1 MKKLLIFLF
10 LTIAPLQAEN
20 IFPLDPAI
28 TYGKL
33 DNGLT
38 YYIRENSTPKDK
50 VSMRLFIKSGSM
62 MEEDHQR
69 GLAHLLE
76 HMAYN
81 GSKNF
86 PKKKIDEYLGSIGLN
101 LGSHYN
107 AYASYFETVYDF
119 EIPTERQQDV
129 ETAIQILADI
139 SQNLSLEPE
148 AFERERKIVEEEWR
162 RKFGGDEEYFD
173 QLKTYIYDQ
182 SRIAERD
189 PIGTIEVIQN
199 FKYQDAIDYYQKW
212 YQPNRMGV
220 FIIGDIK
227 AAEIEPLIDK
237 YFSGFVNSETLEE
250 PSYKIPDF
258 TEKKY
263 FAYQDELVD
272 RIDFTV
278 WEKNSFKK
286 LNTFENYHLVFIRS
300 LIEDIFQRRNNEIL
314 EKNDNANFSSQLGD
328 FQISDLDEYLI
339 TSTSL
344 KDDEILEGIED
355 FLTILEQINRYGFLE
370 DELILAK
377 QKRIEYLQQ
386 NITKQ
391 NTRTSDSFIDEYVR
405 HFEYDE
411 MISGPEKEL
420 EYTSNILSEITTEDL
435 NLYFQKYI
443 KGDNQ
448 LITIKAPDYIK
459 DLPSEEEIRNLQLK
473 IAAKDI
479 APYEFELKKVELL
492 DKELT
497 GSKIIK
503 RKRYPN
509 TNVVKITLENG
520 ADIWLKKTDFEA
532 DEIRLK
538 AFSFGGYSTADLDKL
553 PSAKFTDNILASADL
568 GNLSVTEKDNLFSQN
583 FVDVFPTIT
592 ELGEG
597 IVGKANNENLEN
609 MFKMLYLN
617 FTDLRIK
624 QSHVDQFKEKEI
636 NQYNIDASNPK
647 HQSNLDYRKKLYQNH
662 PRTQYADAE
671 YLKKINLKH
680 VQEFYEDRFMD
691 GGSFDFV
698 IVGDFEFATIEPL
711 IEQYI
716 GSLPNT
722 VRDDPHIDHGIRY
735 TQNRE
740 YIEYKEDDPK
750 KASVFR
756 LYFKDFKYSYREK
769 LKSYLLLGILD
780 KLLFDEIREKDNLVY
795 SISSSKYLDE
805 KYPKEVTA
813 YYIYYQS
820 DPNNVETINQKIDI
834 LLEKIKNKDFDLK
847 ILDNQK
853 LTIKNGNDSAR
864 NTNAFWLNSILNA
877 IKFDL
882 NIEQLTYLNT
892 MVDSI
897 TLNEIASLA
906 KQYFDDKYLEDVNFI
921 SE

>member
-1 MKKLLIFLF
+1 
-10 LTIAPLQAEN
+10 
-20 IFPLDPAI
+20 
-28 TYGKL
+28 
-33 DNGLT
+33 
-38 YYIRENSTPKDK
+38 
-50 VSMRLFIKSGSM
+50 
-62 MEEDHQR
+62 
-69 GLAHLLE
+69 
-76 HMAYN
+76 
-81 GSKNF
+81 
-86 PKKKIDEYLGSIGLN
+86 
-101 LGSHYN
+101 
-107 AYASYFETVYDF
+107 
-119 EIPTERQQDV
+119 
-129 ETAIQILADI
+129 
-139 SQNLSLEPE
+139 
-148 AFERERKIVEEEWR
+148 
-162 RKFGGDEEYFD
+162 
-173 QLKTYIYDQ
+173 
-182 SRIAERD
+182 
-189 PIGTIEVIQN
+189 
-199 FKYQDAIDYYQKW
+199 
-212 YQPNRMGV
+212 MGV

-278 WEKNSFKK
+278 WEKNSFQK
-286 LNTFENYHLVFIRS
+286 LNTFENYHLVVIRY

-314 EKNDNANFSSQLGD
+314 EKNDNANFSSGLGD

-520 ADIWLKKTDFEA
+520 ADIWLKKTDFKA

-609 MFKMLYLN
+609 MFRMLYLN

-636 NQYNIDASNPK
+636 NQYNIDVSNPK

-680 VQEFYEDRFMD
+680 VQEFY
-691 GGSFDFV
+691 
-698 IVGDFEFATIEPL
+698 
-711 IEQYI
+711 
-716 GSLPNT
+716 
-722 VRDDPHIDHGIRY
+722 
-735 TQNRE
+735 
-740 YIEYKEDDPK
+740 
-750 KASVFR
+750 
-756 LYFKDFKYSYREK
+756 
-769 LKSYLLLGILD
+769 
-780 KLLFDEIREKDNLVY
+780 
-795 SISSSKYLDE
+795 
-805 KYPKEVTA
+805 
-813 YYIYYQS
+813 
-820 DPNNVETINQKIDI
+820 
-834 LLEKIKNKDFDLK
+834 
-847 ILDNQK
+847 
-853 LTIKNGNDSAR
+853 
-864 NTNAFWLNSILNA
+864 
-877 IKFDL
+877 
-882 NIEQLTYLNT
+882 
-892 MVDSI
+892 
-897 TLNEIASLA
+897 
-906 KQYFDDKYLEDVNFI
+906 
-921 SE
+921 

>member
-1 MKKLLIFLF
+1 M
-10 LTIAPLQAEN
+10 
-20 IFPLDPAI
+20 
-28 TYGKL
+28 
-33 DNGLT
+33 
-38 YYIRENSTPKDK
+38 
-50 VSMRLFIKSGSM
+50 
-62 MEEDHQR
+62 
-69 GLAHLLE
+69 
-76 HMAYN
+76 
-81 GSKNF
+81 
-86 PKKKIDEYLGSIGLN
+86 
-101 LGSHYN
+101 
-107 AYASYFETVYDF
+107 
-119 EIPTERQQDV
+119 
-129 ETAIQILADI
+129 
-139 SQNLSLEPE
+139 
-148 AFERERKIVEEEWR
+148 
-162 RKFGGDEEYFD
+162 
-173 QLKTYIYDQ
+173 
-182 SRIAERD
+182 
-189 PIGTIEVIQN
+189 
-199 FKYQDAIDYYQKW
+199 
-212 YQPNRMGV
+212 
-220 FIIGDIK
+220 
-227 AAEIEPLIDK
+227 
-237 YFSGFVNSETLEE
+237 
-250 PSYKIPDF
+250 
-258 TEKKY
+258 
-263 FAYQDELVD
+263 
-272 RIDFTV
+272 
-278 WEKNSFKK
+278 
-286 LNTFENYHLVFIRS
+286 
-300 LIEDIFQRRNNEIL
+300 
-314 EKNDNANFSSQLGD
+314 
-328 FQISDLDEYLI
+328 
-339 TSTSL
+339 
-344 KDDEILEGIED
+344 
-355 FLTILEQINRYGFLE
+355 
-370 DELILAK
+370 
-377 QKRIEYLQQ
+377 
-386 NITKQ
+386 
-391 NTRTSDSFIDEYVR
+391 
-405 HFEYDE
+405 
-411 MISGPEKEL
+411 
-420 EYTSNILSEITTEDL
+420 
-435 NLYFQKYI
+435 
-443 KGDNQ
+443 
-448 LITIKAPDYIK
+448 
-459 DLPSEEEIRNLQLK
+459 
-473 IAAKDI
+473 
-479 APYEFELKKVELL
+479 ELKKVELL

-520 ADIWLKKTDFEA
+520 ADIWLKKTDFKA

-609 MFKMLYLN
+609 MFRMLYLN

-740 YIEYKEDDPK
+740 YTEYKEDDPK

-756 LYFKDFKYSYREK
+756 LYFKDFKFSYREK
-769 LKSYLLLGILD
+769 VKSYLLLGILD

-847 ILDNQK
+847 ILAPLRYKD
-853 LTIKNGNDSAR
+853 IP
-864 NTNAFWLNSILNA
+864 
-877 IKFDL
+877 
-882 NIEQLTYLNT
+882 
-892 MVDSI
+892 
-897 TLNEIASLA
+897 
-906 KQYFDDKYLEDVNFI
+906 
-921 SE
+921 